1 MEATASTEPKIRIM
15 IADGHALFREAIR
28 AAMESETS
36 FEVVAL
42 AGNGEDA
49 VTQAEATTPEI
60 AFLADG
66 DLSDIDGIEAAR
78 RIKSKVPTCRIIILA
93 ATADH
98 QGLVDALEA
107 GADGYLTKDCA
118 LSELIHAA
126 KAVNSGDVLIPGW
139 MLGGLLARLMRRRKS
154 QEDALRRVWELTR
167 REREVLSL
175 LAEGEDNEGIAEVLV
190 ISPQTARTHIQNI
203 LGKLGVHSR
212 LEAAAFVAQN
222 NVLEELTTNSQ

>member
-1 MEATASTEPKIRIM
+1 M
-15 IADGHALFREAIR
+15 IADGHALFREALR
-28 AAMESETS
+28 AAMESEAT
-36 FEVVAL
+36 FEIVAM
-42 AGNGEDA
+42 AGNGDDA
-49 VTQAEATTPEI
+49 IQQAEATRPEI

-66 DLSDIDGIEAAR
+66 ALSDIDGVEATR
-78 RIKSKVPTCRIIILA
+78 RIKTRVPECRIIILA
-93 ATADH
+93 AEADH

-126 KAVNSGDVLIPGW
+126 RAVNGGDVLIPGW
-139 MLGGLLARLMRRRKS
+139 MLGGLLSRLMRRRKT

-175 LAEGEDNEGIAEVLV
+175 LAEGEDNEGIAAVLV

-222 NVLEELTTNSQ
+222 NILDELTATENSP

>member
-1 MEATASTEPKIRIM
+1 VDQPITNEPKIRIL

-28 AAMESETS
+28 AAMETEAS

-42 AGNGEDA
+42 SGSGDDA
-49 VTQAEATTPEI
+49 IHLAETTRPEI

-66 DLSDIDGIEAAR
+66 ELSDIDGIEAAR
-78 RIKSKVPTCRIIILA
+78 RIKAAAPECRIIILA
-93 ATADH
+93 AEADP

-139 MLGGLLARLMRRRKS
+139 MLGGLLSRLMRRRKS

>member
-1 MEATASTEPKIRIM
+1 MTEPEIRIM
-15 IADGHALFREAIR
+15 IADDLALFREAIR
-28 AAMESETS
+28 AAMESEPS
-36 FEVVAL
+36 FQIVAM

-49 VTQAEATTPEI
+49 IRQAEAAKPEI

-66 DLSDIDGIEAAR
+66 AQSDIDGVEATR
-78 RIKSKVPTCRIIILA
+78 RIKNKVPECRVIILA
-93 ATADH
+93 AEADH

-126 KAVNSGDVLIPGW
+126 KSVHGGDVLIPGW
-139 MLGGLLARLMRRRKS
+139 MLGGLLSRLMRRRKT

-222 NVLEELTTNSQ
+222 NILDELTSTATSQ

>member
-1 MEATASTEPKIRIM
+1 MDPKVLNQKKIRIM

-28 AAMESETS
+28 AAMESESS
-36 FEVVAL
+36 FEVVAM
-42 AGNGEDA
+42 AANGDEA
-49 VTQAEATTPEI
+49 VEQAESIRPEI

-66 DLSDIDGIEAAR
+66 DLSQIDGVQTTR
-78 RIKSKVPTCRIIILA
+78 RIKTRVPECRIIILA
-93 ATADH
+93 AEADH
-98 QGLVDALEA
+98 QGLVNALEA

-126 KAVNSGDVLIPGW
+126 RAVHSGDVLIPGG
-139 MLGGLLARLMRRRKS
+139 MLGGLLSRLMRRRKT

-175 LAEGEDNEGIAEVLV
+175 LAEGEDNEGIAQVLV

-222 NVLEELTTNSQ
+222 NVLDELIPSS

>member
-1 MEATASTEPKIRIM
+1 MALSGTNEPKIRIM

-28 AAMESETS
+28 AAMESEAS

-42 AGNGEDA
+42 AGNVEDA
-49 VTQAEATTPEI
+49 IHQAETTKPEI

-66 DLSDIDGIEAAR
+66 DLSDIDGIQATS
-78 RIKSKVPTCRIIILA
+78 RIKTKVPECRVIILA
-93 ATADH
+93 AEADH

-139 MLGGLLARLMRRRKS
+139 MLGGLLARLMRRRKT

-175 LAEGEDNEGIAEVLV
+175 LAEGKDNEGIAGVLV

>member
-1 MEATASTEPKIRIM
+1 MDPKALNETKIRIM

-28 AAMESETS
+28 AAMESESS
-36 FEVVAL
+36 FEVVAM
-42 AGNGEDA
+42 AANSDEA
-49 VTQAEATTPEI
+49 IEQAENIKPEI

-66 DLSDIDGIEAAR
+66 DLSQIDGVQATR
-78 RIKSKVPTCRIIILA
+78 RIKTRVPECRVIILA
-93 ATADH
+93 AEADH
-98 QGLVDALEA
+98 QGLVNALEA

-126 KAVNSGDVLIPGW
+126 RAVHSGDVLIPGW
-139 MLGGLLARLMRRRKS
+139 MLGGLLSRLMRRRKT

-175 LAEGEDNEGIAEVLV
+175 LAEGEDNEGIAQVLV

-222 NVLEELTTNSQ
+222 NVLDELIPNS

>member
-1 MEATASTEPKIRIM
+1 MDWKALDETKIRIM

-28 AAMESETS
+28 SAMESESS
-36 FEVVAL
+36 FEVVAM
-42 AGNGEDA
+42 AANGDEA
-49 VTQAEATTPEI
+49 IEQAESIKPEI
-60 AFLADG
+60 VFLDR
-66 DLSDIDGIEAAR
+66 DLSQTDGVEATR
-78 RIKSKVPTCRIIILA
+78 RIKTRVPECRVILLA
-93 ATADH
+93 AEADH
-98 QGLVDALEA
+98 QGLLNALEA

-126 KAVNSGDVLIPGW
+126 RAVHSGDVLIPGW
-139 MLGGLLARLMRRRKS
+139 MLGGLLSRLMRRRKT

-175 LAEGEDNEGIAEVLV
+175 LAEGEDNEGIAQVLV

-222 NVLEELTTNSQ
+222 DVLDELVPSS